1 MANLACQLRVELRGL
16 PVGQLMATTTE
27 HPRAVAVAAIVS
39 GGRLTYPDGLPIT
52 ERRDE
57 LLAAIRDH
65 QVVIVA
71 GETGSGKSTQ
81 LPKLCLEAGR
91 GVDGMIGH
99 TQPRRVAARTIA
111 ERIADELGSKLGD
124 DVGYTVRF
132 TDQVSDATLV
142 KVMTDGILLAE
153 IQRDRMLRRY
163 DTLIVDEAHERS
175 LNIDFLLGYLAQLLP
190 QRPDLKVIVTSA
202 TIDTARFADHFA
214 QLSHGAGSNVTVPA
228 PVIEVT
234 GRTFPV
240 EVRYRPLVDDESDVD
255 DRDQVQGIIDAVE
268 ELSHEGPGDVL
279 VFLSGERE
287 IHDTADALRRL
298 DLRSTEVLPLY
309 ARLSSAEQHRI
320 FERAPTGGPG
330 RRIVLATNVAETSLT
345 VPGVRYVVDTGTAR
359 ISRYSRRLKV
369 QRLPIEPV
377 SQASANQRAGRCGR
391 VAAGI
396 CIRLYSQEDFAAR
409 PEFTDP
415 EILRTNLASVILQ
428 MTAIGLGDVARFP
441 FLEPPDR
448 HAIRD
453 GYALLDELAALEAP
467 LDGVK
472 DGPRRLTKLGRDLA
486 RLPVDPRLGRMVIEA
501 DRLGCV
507 REVLVIA
514 SALSIQDPR
523 ERPQDKREQA
533 NEFHNRFKV
542 EGSDL
547 LSIVALWDHLRT
559 QQRELSGNQF
569 RRMCRKEYLNYLRV
583 REWMDLF
590 SQLRRIAGQ
599 LKIRPTSGVTESHPD
614 HVHQAVLAGLLSH
627 IGMRDRETREFIGAR
642 QSRFVIAPGSV
653 LTRRPPPWVMA
664 AELVETNQLYA
675 RRVAKIDPQW
685 AVRVG
690 AHLVKRSYDNVRW
703 DPKGGRAVATEQVTL
718 YGLPIVSD
726 RTIGYDRVDA
736 AEARAWFITKALI
749 ERDVADAAWIGR
761 QQFLA
766 HNAEFLDRL
775 RRMAARVRRLE
786 LIDDETVFEF
796 YDDRIGSDV
805 TSVRHFDRWWKT
817 TRRNEPDL
825 LDLTDGVLA
834 GGSHGVRLADYPDTW
849 RQSRGDAVIELP
861 LTYKYGPGEPL
872 DGVTVHVPLSGLNQV
887 TPEGFDWQIPGH
899 RPELVASL
907 IRSLP
912 KDIRRRLNPIGDP
925 IDAVRAR
932 LPVTTPDGR
941 IVEWLADTLDAVSGV
956 RVDPSAFDPS
966 ALADHLRVHFVVSDD
981 DGHVHGVGSDLAA
994 IRSSLAGVSRASI
1007 AAAAPIEERRG
1018 IVEWDVGDL
1027 PKVIESGDRALDV
1040 RAYPALLDVGDS
1052 VALRVVTTPE
1062 LQARVMRGGVRR
1074 LLILT
1079 AAPTRSSIV
1088 RKVSNEDRLAIAA
1101 GDIELGE
1108 VSGDCVA
1115 AAVDRVMSDHGAL
1128 PWTEAEFEELRRAVR
1143 DAAPGVA
1150 ANAMHK
1156 AARVIAAATE
1166 TSQRLSRLRADALQ
1180 ASVDDA
1186 NRHLGRL
1193 VHRGFVL
1200 GAGVERL
1207 DDIERYVRAISYR
1220 LDHLAGAQVADQRRM
1235 AEVVPLE
1242 QRFESIVDAA
1252 GTAQLSPAFVD
1263 LRWQLEELRV
1273 ATFAQPLMVKRPG
1286 QPSVSAKR
1294 VAAALAALR

>member
-1 MANLACQLRVELRGL
+1 M
-16 PVGQLMATTTE
+16 TDTTTDTTE
-27 HPRAVAVAAIVS
+27 HPRAAAARAIQ
-39 GGRLTYPDGLPIT
+39 GRLAYPDTLPIT

-57 LLAAIRDH
+57 ILDAIRDH

-91 GVDGMIGH
+91 GVAGMIGH

-111 ERIADELGSKLGD
+111 ERVAEEVGSKLGD

-132 TDQVSDATLV
+132 TDQVGESTLV

-163 DTLIVDEAHERS
+163 DTLIIDEAHERS
-175 LNIDFLLGYLAQLLP
+175 LNIDFILGYLRQLLP

-214 QLSHGAGSNVTVPA
+214 QRRRFVPA

-240 EVRYRPLVDDESDVD
+240 ELRYRPLVDDESDEP
-255 DRDQVQGIIDAVE
+255 DRDQVQGILDAVE

-287 IHDTADALRRL
+287 IHDTADALRQL
-298 DLRSTEVLPLY
+298 NLRSTEVLPLY
-309 ARLSSAEQHRI
+309 ARLSSAEQHKI
-320 FERAPTGGPG
+320 FERAPMGGPG

-391 VAAGI
+391 VAPGI
-396 CIRLYSQEDFAAR
+396 CIRLYGEDDFESR

-428 MTAIGLGDVARFP
+428 MTAIGLGDVAKFP
-441 FLEPPDR
+441 FVEPPDR

-453 GYALLDELAALEAP
+453 GYGLLDELAALQEP
-467 LDGVK
+467 VDGVK
-472 DGPRRLTKLGRDLA
+472 DGPRKLTKIGRSLA
-486 RLPVDPRLGRMVIEA
+486 RLPVDPRLGRMVLEA

-542 EGSDL
+542 DGSDL
-547 LSIVALWDHLRT
+547 LSIVALWDYLRT

-569 RRMCRKEYLNYLRV
+569 RRMCRKEFLNYLRV

-599 LKIRPTSGVTESHPD
+599 LKIRPTTHESHPD
-614 HVHQAVLAGLLSH
+614 HIHQAVLAGLLSH

-642 QSRFVIAPGSV
+642 QSRFVIAPGSA
-653 LTRRPPPWVMA
+653 LTRRPSPWVMA

-675 RRVAKIDPQW
+675 RRVAKIEPKW
-685 AVRVG
+685 AERAG

-726 RTIGYDRVDA
+726 RVIGYDRVDEA
-736 AEARAWFITKALI
+736 QARAWFITKALI
-749 ERDVADAAWIGR
+749 ERDVADTAWIGR
-761 QQFLA
+761 QKFLT
-766 HNAEFLDRL
+766 HNAEFLEHL

-786 LIDDETVFEF
+786 LVDDEMLFDF
-796 YDDRIGSDV
+796 YADRVGPEV
-805 TSVRHFDRWWKT
+805 TSLRHFDRWWKAE
-817 TRRNEPDL
+817 RQRHPDL
-825 LDLTDGVLA
+825 LELTDDLVA
-834 GGSHGVRLADYPDTW
+834 GGRGHGVHLADYPDVWT
-849 RQSRGDAVIELP
+849 QQRGSSAIELP
-861 LTYKYGPGEPL
+861 LTYRFAPGEPL

-887 TPEGFDWQIPGH
+887 SADGFDWQIPGH
-899 RPELVASL
+899 RADLVSTL
-907 IRSLP
+907 VKSLP
-912 KDIRRRLNPIGDP
+912 KDVRRQLIPLGETIEAVLDRLATADP
-925 IDAVRAR
+925 TSGLLVDALAAAVREVAHVN
-932 LPVTTPDGR
+932 VTGASFVASVVP
-941 IVEWLADTLDAVSGV
+941 
-956 RVDPSAFDPS
+956 
-966 ALADHLRVHFVVSDD
+966 DHLRVHFVVSDD
-981 DGHVHGVGSDLAA
+981 EGTVHAVGDDLDA
-994 IRSSLAGVSRASI
+994 IKTQLAGSARESI

-1018 IVEWDVGDL
+1018 IVSWDVGDL
-1027 PKVIESGDRALDV
+1027 PRVVESTDRTMDV
-1040 RAYPALLDVGDS
+1040 KAYPALLDVGDS

-1062 LQARVMRGGVRR
+1062 LQQRIMRGECGVCCCSTALRR
-1074 LLILT
+1074 GR
-1079 AAPTRSSIV
+1079 RSSA
-1088 RKVSNEDRLAIAA
+1088 SSTTPTGSLSPPAT
-1101 GDIELGE
+1101 
-1108 VSGDCVA
+1108 ST
-1115 AAVDRVMSDHGAL
+1115 S
-1128 PWTEAEFEELRRAVR
+1128 
-1143 DAAPGVA
+1143 
-1150 ANAMHK
+1150 
-1156 AARVIAAATE
+1156 ARSAATAWPPP
-1166 TSQRLSRLRADALQ
+1166 S
-1180 ASVDDA
+1180 
-1186 NRHLGRL
+1186 
-1193 VHRGFVL
+1193 
-1200 GAGVERL
+1200 
-1207 DDIERYVRAISYR
+1207 IS
-1220 LDHLAGAQVADQRRM
+1220 
-1235 AEVVPLE
+1235 
-1242 QRFESIVDAA
+1242 
-1252 GTAQLSPAFVD
+1252 
-1263 LRWQLEELRV
+1263 
-1273 ATFAQPLMVKRPG
+1273 
-1286 QPSVSAKR
+1286 
-1294 VAAALAALR
+1294 

>member
-1 MANLACQLRVELRGL
+1 MSTPATDLR
-16 PVGQLMATTTE
+16 
-27 HPRAVAVAAIVS
+27 RAAADAIVTM
-39 GGRLTYPDGLPIT
+39 GRLSYPDSLPIT

-91 GVDGMIGH
+91 GVAGMIGH
-99 TQPRRVAARTIA
+99 TQPRRVAARMIA
-111 ERIADELGSKLGD
+111 ERVASELGSKLGD

-163 DTLIVDEAHERS
+163 DTLIIDEAHERS
-175 LNIDFLLGYLAQLLP
+175 LNIDFILGYLKQLLP
-190 QRPDLKVIVTSA
+190 QRRDLKVIVTSA
-202 TIDTARFADHFA
+202 TIDTARFAEHFA
-214 QLSHGAGSNVTVPA
+214 LDGEPA

-240 EVRYRPLVDDESDVD
+240 ELRYRPLVPDADPDAETRPAADV
-255 DRDQVQGIIDAVE
+255 RDQVQGIIDAVE
-268 ELSHEGPGDVL
+268 ELRSEGPGDVL

-298 DLRSTEVLPLY
+298 DLRNTEVLPLY
-309 ARLSSAEQHRI
+309 ARLSAPEQHRI
-320 FERAPTGGPG
+320 FEREPNGGPG

-345 VPGVRYVVDTGTAR
+345 VPGVRYVVDAGSAR

-369 QRLPIEPV
+369 QRLPIEAV

-391 VAAGI
+391 VAPGI
-396 CIRLYSQEDFAAR
+396 CIRLYSEADFDAR

-441 FLEPPDR
+441 FVEPPDR

-467 LDGVK
+467 IDGVK
-472 DGPRRLTKLGRDLA
+472 DGPRKLTPIGRSLA
-486 RLPVDPRLGRMVIEA
+486 RLPVDPRLGRMVLEA

-523 ERPQDKREQA
+523 ERPQDKRELA

-542 EGSDL
+542 DGSDL
-547 LSIVALWDHLRT
+547 LSIVALWDYLRS

-599 LKIRPTSGVTESHPD
+599 LKVRPTTQESHPD

-642 QSRFVIAPGSV
+642 QSRFVIAPGSA
-653 LTRRPPPWVMA
+653 LTRRPAPWVMA

-675 RRVAKIDPQW
+675 RRVAKIDPRW
-685 AVRVG
+685 AERAG
-690 AHLVKRSYDNVRW
+690 AHVIKRAYENVRW

-736 AEARAWFITKALI
+736 AEARAWFITKALV
-749 ERDVADAAWIGR
+749 ERDIADEAWIGR
-761 QQFLA
+761 QKFLA
-766 HNAEFLDRL
+766 RNAEFLERI

-786 LIDDETVFEF
+786 LIDDEMLFEF
-796 YDDRIGSDV
+796 YDDRVGADV
-805 TSVRHFDRWWKT
+805 TSVRHFDKWWKAA
-817 TRRNEPDL
+817 RGRAPSL
-825 LDLTDGVLA
+825 LDLTDEALA
-834 GGSHGVRLADYPDTW
+834 GSSHGVRLADYPDTW
-849 RQSRGDAVIELP
+849 QQRRGDTVIELP
-861 LTYKYGPGEPL
+861 LTYRYGPGEPL

-887 TPEGFDWQIPGH
+887 TPDGFDWQIPGH
-899 RPELVASL
+899 RPELVATL

-912 KDIRRRLNPIGDP
+912 KEVRRRLNPISDT
-925 IDAVRAR
+925 ITSVLEL
-932 LPVTTPDGR
+932 LPANVVDGR
-941 IVEWLADTLDAVSGV
+941 IVEWLADALDAVADV
-956 RVDPSAFDPS
+956 RVDPSAFDS
-966 ALADHLRVHFVVSDD
+966 SVLADHLRMHFVVSDD
-981 DGHVHGVGSDLAA
+981 DGEVHGVGTDLGA
-994 IRSSLAGVSRASI
+994 IRSSLAGAARESI

-1018 IVEWDVGDL
+1018 IVEWDIGDL
-1027 PKVIESGDRALDV
+1027 PRVVESGDRDLDV
-1040 RAYPALLDVGDS
+1040 QAFPALLDVGDS

-1074 LLILT
+1074 LLLLT

-1108 VSGDCVA
+1108 LSGDCVA
-1115 AAVDRVMSDHGAL
+1115 AAVDRVMSDHGSL
-1128 PWTEAEFEELRRAVR
+1128 PWTEAEFTELRRAVR
-1143 DAAPGVA
+1143 DAAPGLA
-1150 ANAMHK
+1150 ANALRK
-1156 AARVIAAATE
+1156 AAQVMAAATE
-1166 TSQRLSRLRADALQ
+1166 ASDRLSKLRADALR

-1200 GAGVERL
+1200 GVGIDRL
-1207 DDIERYVRAISYR
+1207 DDLERYVHALSYR

-1252 GTAQLSPAFVD
+1252 GTAQLSSAMVD

-1273 ATFAQPLMVKRPG
+1273 ATFAQPLATKRPG
-1286 QPSVSAKR
+1286 QPSASPKR
-1294 VAAALAALR
+1294 IAAALAALR

>member
-1 MANLACQLRVELRGL
+1 M
-16 PVGQLMATTTE
+16 PATTTA
-27 HPRAVAVAAIVS
+27 PRRAAADAIVTT
-39 GGRLTYPDGLPIT
+39 GRLAYPDTLPIT
-52 ERRDE
+52 ERCDE
-57 LLAAIRDH
+57 ILAAIRDH

-111 ERIADELGSKLGD
+111 ERVADEVGSKLGD

-132 TDQVSDATLV
+132 TDQVGDATLV

-163 DTLIVDEAHERS
+163 DTLIIDEAHERS
-175 LNIDFLLGYLAQLLP
+175 LNIDFILGYLKQLLP

-202 TIDTARFADHFA
+202 TIDTERFADHFA
-214 QLSHGAGSNVTVPA
+214 TSAGVPA

-240 EVRYRPLVDDESDVD
+240 ELRYRPLVDDESDEP
-255 DRDQVQGIIDAVE
+255 DRDQVQGILDAVE

-298 DLRSTEVLPLY
+298 NLRSTEVLPLY
-309 ARLSSAEQHRI
+309 ARLSSAEQHKI
-320 FERAPTGGPG
+320 FERAPSGGPG

-391 VAAGI
+391 VAPGI
-396 CIRLYSQEDFAAR
+396 CIRLYSEEDFDAR

-441 FLEPPDR
+441 FVEPPDR

-453 GYALLDELAALEAP
+453 GYGLLDELAALQAP
-467 LDGVK
+467 VDGVK
-472 DGPRRLTKLGRDLA
+472 DGPRKLTKIGRSLA
-486 RLPVDPRLGRMVIEA
+486 RLPVDPRLGRMVLEA

-542 EGSDL
+542 DGSDL
-547 LSIVALWDHLRT
+547 LSIVALWDYLRA

-569 RRMCRKEYLNYLRV
+569 RRMCRKEFLNYLRV

-599 LKIRPTSGVTESHPD
+599 LKIRPTTQESHPD
-614 HVHQAVLAGLLSH
+614 HIHQAVLAGLLSH

-642 QSRFVIAPGSV
+642 QSRFVIAPGSA
-653 LTRRPPPWVMA
+653 LTRRPAPWVMA

-675 RRVAKIDPQW
+675 RRVAKIEPKW
-685 AVRVG
+685 AERAG
-690 AHLVKRSYDNVRW
+690 AHLVKRAYENVRW

-726 RTIGYDRVDA
+726 RVIGYDRVDEA
-736 AEARAWFITKALI
+736 QARAWFITKALI
-749 ERDVADAAWIGR
+749 ERDVADDAWIGR
-761 QQFLA
+761 QKFLA
-766 HNAEFLDRL
+766 RNAEFLEHL

-786 LIDDETVFEF
+786 LVDDEMLFDF
-796 YDDRIGSDV
+796 YADRVGAEV
-805 TSVRHFDRWWKT
+805 TSVRHFDKWWKAERQ
-817 TRRNEPDL
+817 RRPDL
-825 LDLTDGVLA
+825 LDLTDELVA
-834 GGSHGVRLADYPDTW
+834 GGRGHGVRLADYPDVWT
-849 RQSRGDAVIELP
+849 QHRGSAVIELP
-861 LTYKYGPGEPL
+861 LTYRFAPGEPL

-887 TPEGFDWQIPGH
+887 SADGFDWQIPGH
-899 RPELVASL
+899 RPDLVTTL
-907 IRSLP
+907 VKSLP
-912 KDIRRRLNPIGDP
+912 KDVRRQLIPLGETIEAVLGRL
-925 IDAVRAR
+925 A
-932 LPVTTPDGR
+932 
-941 IVEWLADTLDAVSGV
+941 S
-956 RVDPSAFDPS
+956 VDPTTGSLVD
-966 ALADHLRVHFVVSDD
+966 ALARAVNDVAHVNVTGASFAASVVPDHLRMHVVVSDD
-981 DGHVHGVGSDLAA
+981 EGTVHAVGDDLDTIKAQ
-994 IRSSLAGVSRASI
+994 LAGSVRESI

-1018 IVEWDVGDL
+1018 IVTWDVGDL
-1027 PKVIESGDRALDV
+1027 PRVVESTDRAMDV
-1040 RAYPALLDVGDS
+1040 KAYPALLDVGDS

-1062 LQARVMRGGVRR
+1062 LQQRIMRAGVRR
-1074 LLILT
+1074 LLLLNG
-1079 AAPTRSSIV
+1079 APTRSSIV
-1088 RKVSNEDRLAIAA
+1088 RTLDNADRLAIAA

-1115 AAVDRVMSDHGAL
+1115 AAVDRVMADHDSL
-1128 PWTEAEFEELRRAVR
+1128 PWTEAEFDSLRRAVG
-1143 DAAPGVA
+1143 DAAPGLA
-1150 ANAMHK
+1150 ANALHK
-1156 AARVIAAATE
+1156 SARVIAAASE
-1166 TSQRLSRLRADALQ
+1166 ARDQFARLHAAALRS
-1180 ASVDDA
+1180 SVDDA
-1186 NRHLGRL
+1186 NVHLGRL
-1193 VHRGFVL
+1193 VHPGFVL
-1200 GAGVERL
+1200 GAGIDRL
-1207 DDIERYVRAISYR
+1207 DDIERYVRAIIYR
-1220 LDHLAGAQVADQRRM
+1220 LDHLAGAGERDHRRM
-1235 AEVVPLE
+1235 AEVLPLE
-1242 QRFESIVDAA
+1242 QRYANIVDTA
-1252 GTAQLSPAFVD
+1252 GPGKLSPELVD
-1263 LRWQLEELRV
+1263 VRWQLEELRV

-1286 QPSVSAKR
+1286 QPAVSAKR
-1294 VAAALAALR
+1294 IAATLATAR